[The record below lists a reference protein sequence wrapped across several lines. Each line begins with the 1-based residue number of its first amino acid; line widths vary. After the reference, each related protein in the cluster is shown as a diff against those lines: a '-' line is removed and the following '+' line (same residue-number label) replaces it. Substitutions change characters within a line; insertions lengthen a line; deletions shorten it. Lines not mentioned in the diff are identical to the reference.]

1 MNKKE
6 PSFEE
11 LSNALS
17 SGDHF
22 RILEMIY
29 SNLGPQLT
37 VEQVNEHYRN
47 AVTLLGGIYF
57 TDEETDS

>member
-1 MNKKE
+1 MKKKE
-6 PSFEE
+6 PSFGQ

-29 SNLGPQLT
+29 SAFGPEVT
-37 VEQVNEHYRN
+37 VDKVNKHYRN

-57 TDEETDS
+57 TDEPNP